1 MSVVMQGVTST
12 AAGASTANV
21 LTGQA
26 YERAPFSGGVRFYV
40 TGDSSGEQRVTVII
54 GGRLIMQEA
63 PLSRQARP
71 PLIPD
76 DFLIA
81 APVRRGEQIV
91 LNVRNTGAG
100 SNNLFWRV
108 ELAGR

>member
-12 AAGASTANV
+12 GAGLSTANV

-26 YERAPFSGGVRFYV
+26 YERAPFSGRLRFFV
-40 TGDSSGEQRVTVII
+40 TGDASGEQRVTVIV

-63 PLSRQARP
+63 SLSRQARP

-76 DFLIA
+76 DFLVE

-108 ELAGR
+108 QLG

>member
-1 MSVVMQGVTST
+1 MQSVTST

-26 YERAPFSGGVRFYV
+26 YERAPFNGVLRIYC
-40 TGDSSGEQRVTVII
+40 TAEAAGESRVTVIV

-63 PLSRQARP
+63 PISRQARP

-76 DFLIA
+76 DFLIS
-81 APVRRGEQIV
+81 APVRRGDQIV
-91 LNVRNTGAG
+91 LNHRNTGAG
-100 SNNLFWRV
+100 ANSIFWRV
-108 ELAGR
+108 ELGGR